1 MSPSSAQFVDPELF
15 MGLRSQLFGI
25 AYRMLSCT
33 SEAEDVVQDVWFRW
47 QGCDRDTVRDPAAFL
62 VTTTTRL
69 CINVLQS
76 AHTRRETY
84 LGPWLPE
91 PVDTDAD
98 PALGAERTE
107 ALQFATLVVLE
118 KLPPAERAAFIL
130 RQAFDYPYPMI
141 GHIIGVSEVNARQ
154 LVHRA
159 RKHLASG
166 ARSTPARPAE
176 HQQLLSAFVAAA
188 RRGDTG
194 VLEKLLAAQAAA

>member
-1 MSPSSAQFVDPELF
+1 MIPSSAHDVDPELF

-25 AYRMLSCT
+25 AYRMLSCA

-141 GHIIGVSEVNARQ
+141 GQIIGVSQVNARQ

-159 RKHLASG
+159 RKHLATRKHYSPSG
-166 ARSTPARPAE
+166 RAE
-176 HQQLLSAFVAAA
+176 HQQLFTAFVAAA
-188 RRGDTG
+188 RYGDTL
-194 VLEKLLAAQAAA
+194 VLEELFAAQATA